1 MDTTTQKRIVFA
13 QSKVSCN
20 ILVLKMGLYILSIIF
35 SFNDPFEEHMTY
47 KPSDKSDLE
56 SVLQEARSLF
66 IPHLAWIE
74 FIHSRFNATRHMR
87 KNLTSLFI
95 HLLGSTFRNAHL
107 MRYVSSR
114 EVVAAAPEQYPLFS
128 VHIRF
133 QGNQGSI
140 CCGWV

>member
-1 MDTTTQKRIVFA
+1 
-13 QSKVSCN
+13 
-20 ILVLKMGLYILSIIF
+20 
-35 SFNDPFEEHMTY
+35 MTY

-87 KNLTSLFI
+87 KNLTSLFV

-107 MRYVSSR
+107 MRYVYHAIR
-114 EVVAAAPEQYPLFS
+114 EADLIYIEK
-128 VHIRF
+128 
-133 QGNQGSI
+133 
-140 CCGWV
+140 

>member
-1 MDTTTQKRIVFA
+1 
-13 QSKVSCN
+13 
-20 ILVLKMGLYILSIIF
+20 
-35 SFNDPFEEHMTY
+35 MTY

-66 IPHLAWIE
+66 IPHLTWIE

-107 MRYVSSR
+107 MRYMNHAIR
-114 EVVAAAPEQYPLFS
+114 EADLIYIEK
-128 VHIRF
+128 
-133 QGNQGSI
+133 
-140 CCGWV
+140 

>member
-1 MDTTTQKRIVFA
+1 
-13 QSKVSCN
+13 
-20 ILVLKMGLYILSIIF
+20 
-35 SFNDPFEEHMTY
+35 MTY

-87 KNLTSLFI
+87 KNLTNLFI

-107 MRYVSSR
+107 MRYVSPR
-114 EVVAAAPEQYPLFS
+114 EAVAAAPELYPLFS
-128 VHIRF
+128 SVRIRF

-140 CCGWV
+140 CCGWA